1 MLEIAHT
8 VNVPM
13 PINQA
18 IYEIAKERFHQD
30 FKPIEEIDLWE
41 MINNRILD
49 QEKALKRNR
58 A

>member
-1 MLEIAHT
+1 MLELAHK

-18 IYEIAKERFHQD
+18 IYEIAKEQFRPN

-49 QEKALKRNR
+49 QSQALKRN
-58 A
+58 